1 MGVPVTTMVHCWVSV
16 FPFASTTLDV
26 KVKVPAVVGLP
37 EITPALLSVSPGGN
51 VPETSEYLNGE
62 IPPVTVSA
70 EEYATPT
77 VALPLPQAPQS
88 RLIVEPV
95 IVMLHVA
102 VSVLPFLSVTLAVKL

>member
-1 MGVPVTTMVHCWVSV
+1 
-16 FPFASTTLDV
+16 
-26 KVKVPAVVGLP
+26 VVGLP
-37 EITPALLSVSPGGN
+37 EITPALLSVTPGGN
-51 VPETSEYLNGE
+51 VPETNEYLNGAV
-62 IPPVTVSA
+62 PPVTTSC